1 MLVLAHILLLD
12 SVSHNSLV
20 RTNKIA
26 SQSPTEIENN
36 GSDRGL
42 KMFFFFLKEH
52 LMVSL
57 SAIPLMPQ
65 YTLSQPITKYA
76 C

>member
-42 KMFFFFLKEH
+42 KMFFFFF
-52 LMVSL
+52 
-57 SAIPLMPQ
+57 
-65 YTLSQPITKYA
+65 
-76 C
+76 

>member
-42 KMFFFFLKEH
+42 KMFFFFFKGTFDGFTFCYSFNASIH
-52 LMVSL
+52 
-57 SAIPLMPQ
+57 A
-65 YTLSQPITKYA
+65 
-76 C
+76 